1 MRQHKFE
8 PGALVTRDE
17 KRYRIVHHCHERT
30 SMGEP
35 RYVAT
40 LLNSATARSPGLV
53 ISRRTAPSTRNV
65 VIVEGGLEAAD
76 AGEKDAGQ

>member
-40 LLNSATARSPGLV
+40 LLNPASLVRPLV
-53 ISRRTAPSTRNV
+53 ISRRTAPRTRNV